1 MGLDASSATIGLCLL
16 TYDDKKIELEH
27 VEFYKPPKK
36 GDVFEKLQA
45 VRQYI
50 FDMTSTLKPDAV
62 ALEEIILWMGGGK
75 KCPVCKRQMGRQ
87 STAKTITTLTSLN
100 RTVGLAVLDKSGK
113 SPNMYN
119 VMSIRHKIKEDKK
132 IPKKEEVPERV
143 AAILGIDFPYKMN
156 KLNNIAKE
164 NEDMADAIAVALC
177 HIFVE
182 RAPEKKPKKK
192 ASKKKK
198 K

>member
-16 TYDDKKIELEH
+16 KYDDKKIELEH

-36 GDVFEKLQA
+36 GDIFERLQQ

-50 FDMTSTLKPDAV
+50 FGKISELEPDEA
-62 ALEEIILWMGGGK
+62 ALEEILLWMGGGK
-75 KCPVCKRQMGRQ
+75 RCPVCKQKMGRQ
-87 STAKTITTLTSLN
+87 STAKTITTLTALN
-100 RTVGLAVLDKSGK
+100 RTVGLAVLDNLGK
-113 SPNMYN
+113 SPYLYN
-119 VMSIRHKIKEDKK
+119 VMSIRHKIKKDKK

-143 AAILGIDFPYKMN
+143 AEILGIDFPYKLN
-156 KLNNIAKE
+156 KRNNLAKE

-182 RAPEKKPKKK
+182 RKNAKR
-192 ASKKKK
+192 
-198 K
+198 

>member
-1 MGLDASSATIGLCLL
+1 MKRVMGLDASSTTIGLCLL
-16 TYDDKKIELEH
+16 KYNNKKIELEH

-36 GDVFEKLQA
+36 GDVFERLQA

-50 FDMTSTLKPDAV
+50 FDKVSEFNPDAV
-62 ALEEIILWMGGGK
+62 ALEEILLWMGGGK
-75 KCPVCKRQMGRQ
+75 KCPVCKQKMGRQ
-87 STAKTITTLTSLN
+87 STAKTITTLTALN
-100 RTVGLAVLDKSGK
+100 RTVGLAVLDKSRK

-119 VMSIRHKIKEDKK
+119 VMSIRHKIKEGKT

-143 AAILGIDFPYKMN
+143 AAILGIDFPYKLN
-156 KLNNIAKE
+156 KLKNIAKE

-182 RAPEKKPKKK
+182 RKNEQR
-192 ASKKKK
+192 
-198 K
+198 